1 MSQPNPS
8 PSPSPPGWPHCGE
21 DASAENST
29 GCPGIHVA
37 GHTTCIAHLGG
48 PERDAYLAGL
58 APGAHI
64 DHRGTQFTK
73 SLLDALLTPLRAPAT
88 GHPHLDRALF
98 ESATFKDNTRF
109 ESATFE
115 GDSEFE
121 SATFERAVSVGP
133 LVCAGRVVLSGAVF
147 GVPVTVSVVARRLEC
162 RRTRWSSTAEVRLRY
177 AMVDFAHAVF
187 EYPLTIAAE
196 PDPFVLAD
204 GRQLNE
210 YLFASAPSPRGRL
223 VSLRGVVAAHLSVVP

>member
-1 MSQPNPS
+1 M
-8 PSPSPPGWPHCGE
+8 
-21 DASAENST
+21 
-29 GCPGIHVA
+29 
-37 GHTTCIAHLGG
+37 
-48 PERDAYLAGL
+48 
-58 APGAHI
+58 
-64 DHRGTQFTK
+64 
-73 SLLDALLTPLRAPAT
+73 LTPLRAPAT
-88 GHPHLDRALF
+88 GHPHLGRALF
-98 ESATFKDNTRF
+98 ESATFKDNARF

-223 VSLRGVVAAHLSVVP
+223 VSLRGVDAAHLGRVVQVLVTASR